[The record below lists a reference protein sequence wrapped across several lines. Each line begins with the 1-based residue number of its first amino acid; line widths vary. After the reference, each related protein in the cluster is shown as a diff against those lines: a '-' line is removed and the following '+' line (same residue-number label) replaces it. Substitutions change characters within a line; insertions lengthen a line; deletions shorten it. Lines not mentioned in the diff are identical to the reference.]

1 VPGGAAP
8 AAAPAAAGRGP
19 CRNGRHAS
27 VSVRIHPTAVVDSAA
42 KLADGVSVGPYS
54 ILGAGVTVGADTE
67 IGPHVVIDGLTTIGA
82 RNRIV
87 GQSSLGSPPQD
98 LKYAGSPTRLEIGD
112 DNIVR
117 EFVTMNRA
125 TEHGGG
131 TTKVGSHGMFMAYAH
146 VAHDCQVGDRVVMAN
161 GATLAGHVTIEDH
174 AIVGGLVAIHQFVR
188 IGESAILGGGAMVTL
203 DIAPFCMA
211 AGDRAVLHG
220 LNLIGLRRRGYG
232 PTTIASLRSAYRTI
246 FRSGLRLQDALEQL
260 RSEAA
265 EEPCVARLVAFIEQS
280 QRGICR

>member
-1 VPGGAAP
+1 
-8 AAAPAAAGRGP
+8 
-19 CRNGRHAS
+19 
-27 VSVRIHPTAVVDSAA
+27 VSVRIHPTAVVDAA
-42 KLADGVSVGPYS
+42 ARLGDGVSIGPYAIVGP
-54 ILGAGVTVGADTE
+54 GVTIGDHTE

-82 RNRIV
+82 RCRFT
-87 GQSSLGSPPQD
+87 GQSSIGSPPQD
-98 LKYAGSPTRLEIGD
+98 LKYAGGPTRLEIGD

-131 TTKVGSHGMFMAYAH
+131 VTRVGSHGMFMAYAH
-146 VAHDCQVGDRVVMAN
+146 VAHDCLVGDHVVMAN

-203 DIAPFCMA
+203 DIVPYSMA

-220 LNLIGLRRRGYG
+220 LNIIGLKRRGFE
-232 PTTIASLRSAYRTI
+232 PATLLALRSAYRTI
-246 FRSGLRLQDALEQL
+246 FRSGLRLQEALEAL
-260 RSEAA
+260 RTDAA
-265 EEPCVARLVAFIEQS
+265 DEPRVAHLVRFIEQS
-280 QRGICR
+280 RRGICR